1 MSYDNEMKG
10 VLFNSMADKRAGK
23 KDPDYKGSAT
33 IEGTEYW
40 LSAWIDV
47 AKDGRKY
54 MSLRFNPKEAKA
66 AKPARPTNDD
76 EFGDSIPF

>member
-1 MSYDNEMKG
+1 MSYDNELKG
-10 VLFNSMADKRAGK
+10 VLFSNREHQRPGV

-54 MSLRFNPKEAKA
+54 MSLRFKAKEAKA
-66 AKPARPTNDD
+66 AKPVEDFSDT
-76 EFGDSIPF
+76 IPF